1 MKPSD
6 IFAVP
11 IDTDDS
17 RRLLESKGEQC
28 FMEEDLLGLRFV
40 FDLVLRI
47 SSANP
52 LNLNSQP
59 ASPPLSVQR
68 SDILQSNKY

>member
-17 RRLLESKGEQC
+17 RRLFESKDEQC
-28 FMEEDLLGLRFV
+28 FMEGDLLRFI
-40 FDLVLRI
+40 FNLVSRF

-52 LNLNSQP
+52 LNSQP
-59 ASPPLSVQR
+59 ASSPLSVQR